1 MRLAAGAP
9 ANSAI
14 AERKPDRAF
23 GFSGRGCG
31 GFEPAGAEEQHPS
44 RQRSQRAL
52 DCLRGV
58 AGLDVEGR
66 ELHQA
71 PVKARAQI
79 VEFYA
84 LQTSDD
90 LRV

>member
-1 MRLAAGAP
+1 MGAKMRLAAGAP

-44 RQRSQRAL
+44 HQRSQGTL
-52 DCLRGV
+52 
-58 AGLDVEGR
+58 R